1 MLSDLKKLNTSKII
15 TPALLVI
22 KPNII
27 HNIKKM
33 IEISGD
39 KDRLWPHIKTHKMSD
54 IIKLQI
60 KYGIKK
66 FKCSTISEL
75 KLLSSIKK
83 IDQIL
88 LAMQLTEDKIGSYI
102 DIQKNNPEIIY
113 STLIDNFKTLDLYD
127 KICKNLDSTLNVW
140 IDINNG
146 MNRTGIEP
154 NKAIDL
160 YNKIDQNKNI
170 NLKGFHVYDGNI
182 RHKSEIIRKEVSD
195 ENFQPV
201 ISLLKTLNQK
211 KSKKIDLIA
220 GGSPTFLPHSYRKNV
235 FLSPGTTLLWD
246 YGYSKIWP
254 ESPFLFSGILA
265 TRVISKPKENLI
277 CFDLGHKAIAPEM
290 KMPRAKIIGLENA
303 KHLSQSE
310 EHLVIESNKSAK
322 INVGDIFYAVPNHIC
337 PTVAKYNSAY
347 VINHFKVE
355 EIWKISARN
364 YNYEINF

>member
-113 STLIDNFKTLDLYD
+113 S
-127 KICKNLDSTLNVW
+127 C
-140 IDINNG
+140 
-146 MNRTGIEP
+146 
-154 NKAIDL
+154 
-160 YNKIDQNKNI
+160 
-170 NLKGFHVYDGNI
+170 
-182 RHKSEIIRKEVSD
+182 
-195 ENFQPV
+195 
-201 ISLLKTLNQK
+201 LL
-211 KSKKIDLIA
+211 
-220 GGSPTFLPHSYRKNV
+220 
-235 FLSPGTTLLWD
+235 
-246 YGYSKIWP
+246 
-254 ESPFLFSGILA
+254 
-265 TRVISKPKENLI
+265 
-277 CFDLGHKAIAPEM
+277 
-290 KMPRAKIIGLENA
+290 
-303 KHLSQSE
+303 
-310 EHLVIESNKSAK
+310 
-322 INVGDIFYAVPNHIC
+322 
-337 PTVAKYNSAY
+337 
-347 VINHFKVE
+347 
-355 EIWKISARN
+355 
-364 YNYEINF
+364 

>member
-1 MLSDLKKLNTSKII
+1 MLSDLKKLNTSRII
-15 TPALLVI
+15 TPALLII
-22 KPNII
+22 KPNLV

-75 KLLSSIKK
+75 KLLSSVKK

-88 LAMQLTEDKIGSYI
+88 LAMQLTEDKIEYYI
-102 DIQKNNPEIIY
+102 DIQKNNSKIIY

-154 NKAIDL
+154 SKAIDL

-170 NLKGFHVYDGNI
+170 NLKGLHVYDGNI
-182 RHKSEIIRKEVSD
+182 RDESEIIRKEMSD

-201 ISLLKTLNQK
+201 ISLYKTLNQK

-310 EHLVIESNKSAK
+310 EHLVVESNKSAK